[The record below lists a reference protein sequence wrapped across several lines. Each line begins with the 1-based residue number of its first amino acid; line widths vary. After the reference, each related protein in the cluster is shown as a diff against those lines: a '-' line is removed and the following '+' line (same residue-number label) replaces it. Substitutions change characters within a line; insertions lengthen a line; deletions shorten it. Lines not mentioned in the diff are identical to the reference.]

1 MNKRNI
7 LVFWLPLAATW
18 LMMSFEGPFLTAVI
32 ARLTSPTYNLA
43 AWGVAFSFALIIEAP
58 IIMIMSAST
67 ALVED
72 RGSYLKLRNFT
83 FSLNGLITICMVIF
97 LIRPVFDTLTI
108 NLIGLPLPVS
118 QLTYYATLLLLPWP
132 GAIGYRRFYQGILI
146 RHHLTRRVAY
156 GTVIRMS
163 SIALSA
169 LSLYWFLDLPGVVV
183 AATALSIGV
192 CFEALASRLMAHK
205 TVKVLLMMEEDREV
219 LSLKQI
225 IAFYYPLALTSL
237 LALGVHPLVTFF
249 IGHSRMAIESLAV
262 LPVINSL
269 VFIFRSL
276 GLSYQEAG
284 IALVGKNWEG
294 LKAVREFA
302 LFLALFVVG
311 VLGIIAFSPLSD
323 IWFGTV
329 SGLSRIL
336 SDFSILPLQIMVMMP
351 GLSVLLSFQRAI
363 LVAARQTKYL
373 TWATALEVIG
383 IITIL
388 YFATGKFDLTGVVA
402 ATLAYVLGRIAAN
415 IYLIKP
421 ILRIFRATQ
430 KKAFLQTG
438 LVQERSDWCQTEYL
452 FIYTSSHNKK
462 HLRVFGK
469 RP

>member
-1 MNKRNI
+1 MNKRRI

-18 LMMSFEGPFLTAVI
+18 LMMAFEGPFLAAVI
-32 ARLTSPTYNLA
+32 ARLATPTYNLA

-72 RGSYLKLRNFT
+72 RRSYLKLRNFT
-83 FSLNGLITICMVIF
+83 YFLNGLITICMLIF
-97 LIRPVFDTLTI
+97 LIPPFFDTLTI
-108 NLIGLPLPVS
+108 KLIGLPAPVS
-118 QLTYYATLLLLPWP
+118 RLTYYATMFLLPWP

-156 GTVIRMS
+156 GTILRMT

-169 LSLYWFLDLPGVVV
+169 LYLYWFFNLPGVVV
-183 AATALSIGV
+183 AAISLSIGV
-192 CFEALASRLMAHK
+192 CLEALASRVMAHN
-205 TVKVLLMMEEDREV
+205 TIKVLLSV
-219 LSLKQI
+219 GVAGQNLGFKQI
-225 IAFYYPLALTSL
+225 FSFYYPLALTSM

-284 IALVGKNWEG
+284 IALVGRNWEG

-302 LFLALFVVG
+302 FFLALSVVG
-311 VLGIIAFSPLSD
+311 LLGIIAFSPLTEF
-323 IWFGTV
+323 WFGRV

-336 SDFSILPLQIMVMMP
+336 SDFSVLPLRIMVIMP

-363 LVAARQTKYL
+363 LVAARQTRYL
-373 TWATALEVIG
+373 TLATALEVGSIVAV
-383 IITIL
+383 L
-388 YFATGKFDLTGVVA
+388 YFFTAKLDLTGVVG

-415 IYLIKP
+415 IYLVRP
-421 ILRIFRATQ
+421 ILKIFR
-430 KKAFLQTG
+430 
-438 LVQERSDWCQTEYL
+438 
-452 FIYTSSHNKK
+452 H
-462 HLRVFGK
+462 
-469 RP
+469 P